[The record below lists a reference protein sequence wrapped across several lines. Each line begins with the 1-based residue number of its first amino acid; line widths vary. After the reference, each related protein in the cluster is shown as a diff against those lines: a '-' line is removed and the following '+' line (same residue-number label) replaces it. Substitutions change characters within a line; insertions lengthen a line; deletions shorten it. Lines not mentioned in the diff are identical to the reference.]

1 MTKFILLY
9 NGPATPMEQM
19 TPEQGQAVMEK
30 WQAWIGRVG
39 DALTDIG
46 APMANGE
53 AIVDDGSS
61 CTVTQL
67 NGYSI
72 VEADDVNAVKAL
84 LDSHPFLSDGGGNF
98 SVEIHELLP
107 VPVLNR

>member
-1 MTKFILLY
+1 MAKFILLY

-19 TPEQGQAVMEK
+19 TPEQGQAVMGK
-30 WQAWIGRVG
+30 WQAWMGKVG
-39 DALTDIG
+39 DALIDVG

-61 CTVTQL
+61 GTATQL
-67 NGYSI
+67 NGYTI
-72 VEADDVNAVKAL
+72 VEADDTDAVRVL
-84 LDSHPFLSDGGGNF
+84 LDGHPFLSDRSGKF

-107 VPVLNR
+107 VPV

>member
-1 MTKFILLY
+1 MAKFILLY
-9 NGPATPMEQM
+9 NGPATPMEEM

-39 DALTDIG
+39 AAMTDIG

-53 AIVDDGSS
+53 AVVDDGSPGTAS
-61 CTVTQL
+61 LL

-72 VEADDVNAVKAL
+72 VEAADASAAKELVTD
-84 LDSHPFLSDGGGNF
+84 HPFLSDRSGKF

-107 VPVLNR
+107 VPV

>member
-1 MTKFILLY
+1 MAKFILLY
-9 NGPATPMEQM
+9 NGPATPMEEM
-19 TPEQGQAVMEK
+19 SDEQGLAVMER

-39 DALTDIG
+39 DALVDVG

-53 AIVDDGSS
+53 AVVDDGSPGS
-61 CTVTQL
+61 ATPL

-72 VEADDVNAVKAL
+72 VEATDASAAKELVTD
-84 LDSHPFLSDGGGNF
+84 HPFLSDRSGKF

-107 VPVLNR
+107 VPA

>member
-1 MTKFILLY
+1 MAKFILLY

-39 DALTDIG
+39 GALIDVG

-61 CTVTQL
+61 GTATQL
-67 NGYSI
+67 NGYTI
-72 VEADDVNAVKAL
+72 VEAADTDAVKAL
-84 LDSHPFLSDGGGNF
+84 LDDHPFLSDRSGKF

-107 VPVLNR
+107 VPV

>member
-1 MTKFILLY
+1 MAKFILLY

-30 WQAWIGRVG
+30 WQAWMGGVG
-39 DALTDIG
+39 DALIDVG

-53 AIVDDGSS
+53 AMVDDGSPG
-61 CTVTQL
+61 TATQL

-72 VEADDVNAVKAL
+72 VEASDTDAAKAL
-84 LDSHPFLSDGGGNF
+84 LDDHPFPSDRTGEF

-107 VPVLNR
+107 VPV

>member
-1 MTKFILLY
+1 MAKFILLY

-19 TPEQGQAVMEK
+19 TQEQGQAVMEK
-30 WQAWIGRVG
+30 WQAWMGRVG
-39 DALTDIG
+39 DALIDVG

-61 CTVTQL
+61 GTATQL

-72 VEADDVNAVKAL
+72 VEADDSKAVRDL
-84 LDSHPFLSDGGGNF
+84 LDGHPFLSDRSGKF

-107 VPVLNR
+107 VPV

>member
-1 MTKFILLY
+1 MAKFILLY

-30 WQAWIGRVG
+30 WQAWMGRVG
-39 DALTDIG
+39 DALIDVG

-53 AIVDDGSS
+53 AMVDDGSPG
-61 CTVTQL
+61 TATQL

-72 VEADDVNAVKAL
+72 VEASDTDAAKAL
-84 LDSHPFLSDGGGNF
+84 LDDHPFLSDRTGEF

-107 VPVLNR
+107 VPV

>member
-1 MTKFILLY
+1 MARFILLY
-9 NGPATPMEQM
+9 NGPATPMEEM

-30 WQAWIGRVG
+30 WQAWMGRVG
-39 DALTDIG
+39 DALIDIG

-61 CTVTQL
+61 GTATQL
-67 NGYSI
+67 NGYTI
-72 VEADDVNAVKAL
+72 VEADDTNAVKAL
-84 LDSHPFLSDGGGNF
+84 LDDHPFLSDGSGKF

-107 VPVLNR
+107 VPV